1 MASVRYSVLAAG
13 LLTLGLSACA
23 GYEFAPFGIET
34 PTNQAINRAY
44 KDRDACL
51 TAQVNG
57 NGSDAQAA
65 AAACQTQIRK
75 LDSVTNPHRDAMV
88 TAAIHQDSQFRAT
101 RYASLARPA
110 ATASPTAIAQPAVQP
125 TVQQAPVPLT
135 AQGPQPAEAP
145 QPYMPLIASPQ

>member
-23 GYEFAPFGIET
+23 GYEFAPFGIEN

-57 NGSDAQAA
+57 NGSDAHAA
-65 AAACQTQIRK
+65 AAACQPQIRK
-75 LDSVTNPHRDAMV
+75 LDSVTNPHRDAAV
-88 TAAIHQDSQFRAT
+88 TAAIHQDSEFRAS

-110 ATASPTAIAQPAVQP
+110 ATSSPTAVAQPPVQPAVQ
-125 TVQQAPVPLT
+125 APAPLT
-135 AQGPQPAEAP
+135 AQGQPAEAP
-145 QPYMPLIASPQ
+145 LPYMPLIASPQ